1 MTTLQDNKTKATPT
15 ISSPP
20 IELRKLTVRAGG
32 HVLLREVDARIAPG
46 KVTLIVGR
54 SGVGKSV
61 LLKALSGLNDEES
74 DIHVTGQVLIDDR
87 VVNGRA
93 DRSGVGVVFQSF
105 ALLDELSPLEN
116 VAFAADHRR
125 SKGTRRS
132 PAELLQELDVPARS
146 KVSVLSGGQKQR
158 LAIARTLAYGPEV
171 LLYDEP
177 TSGLDIATGRRVA
190 KLISET
196 HEHHHKTS
204 VIVTHDYLALMPIA
218 DEILLLDP
226 DLQTLR
232 TIPREQWNDLEQL
245 LAAAVPSEDDP
256 IPLPQTSALTSSVS
270 GFLAGTSDAC
280 LQMAALPLRLLPL
293 WRSPYWAMRYLM
305 HYLWLIVGPSA
316 WLYLGVSGFLTGFV
330 ATYFTFRFL
339 PYAQYTEALI
349 LEDVLQAVGYLLGR
363 VLIPVL
369 ATILIAARCGA
380 AVTSDVAAK
389 SYGQQLSAMR
399 SLGARPTRYL
409 ATPILYS
416 FLIGVPVLTAFT
428 YAAAAV
434 ASMLVFNAL
443 HPQLGFEYWTLHFNQ
458 LLFSPEHVMFIGWEW
473 MAGKLLTCAAG
484 VATISYFLGATPKD
498 SSRSVSRSITQTVLW
513 STLFVLA
520 VHFGIALF
528 EF

>member
-1 MTTLQDNKTKATPT
+1 MTTLQDTKTEATPPLA
-15 ISSPP
+15 SPP
-20 IELRKLTVRAGG
+20 IELKKLTVQAGQ
-32 HVLLREVDARIAPG
+32 HVLLRDVDTDIAAG
-46 KVTLIVGR
+46 KITLIVGR

-61 LLKALSGLNDEES
+61 LLKTLAGLNDVES
-74 DIHVTGQVLIDDR
+74 DIKVTGHVLIDDR

-93 DRSGVGVVFQSF
+93 HRSGVGVVFQSF

-125 SKGTRRS
+125 SKGMRQS
-132 PAELLQELDVPARS
+132 PEELLEELDVPTRN
-146 KVSVLSGGQKQR
+146 KVAVLSGGQKQR
-158 LAIARTLAYGPEV
+158 LAIARTLAYGPDV

-177 TSGLDIATGRRVA
+177 TSGLDIATGRKVA
-190 KLISET
+190 GLISET
-196 HEHHHKTS
+196 HRLHNKTS
-204 VIVTHDYLALMPIA
+204 VIVTHDYVALLPIA
-218 DEILLLDP
+218 DEILFLDA
-226 DLQTLR
+226 DLKTLR
-232 TIPREQWNDLEQL
+232 CVPQEEWNNLEQL
-245 LAAAVPSEDDP
+245 LSVSVPITDDP
-256 IPLPQTSALTSSVS
+256 IPQPQTSAVATAIS
-270 GFLAGTSDAC
+270 GFFAGTSDAC
-280 LQMAALPLRLLPL
+280 LQLAALPLRLLPL

-305 HYLWLIVGPSA
+305 HYLRLVVGPSA

-349 LEDVLQAVGYLLGR
+349 LEDVLEAVGYLLCR

-389 SYGQQLSAMR
+389 SYGQQLSAMK
-399 SLGARPTRYL
+399 SLGARPSRYL

-416 FLIGVPVLTAFT
+416 FLIGVPVLTAFA
-428 YAAAAV
+428 YACAALS
-434 ASMLVFNAL
+434 SMLVFNAL
-443 HPQLGFEYWTLHFNQ
+443 HPQLGFEYWSLHFNQ
-458 LLFSPEHVMFIGWEW
+458 LLFSPEQFMFVGWEW

-484 VATISYFLGATPKD
+484 VATVSYFLGASPKD

-520 VHFGIALF
+520 VHFGFALL